1 MMYDID
7 AEYGKRG
14 YLKENYKIFNIKD
27 FCKQDFEF
35 HYHEF
40 EKLVLFKSG
49 NTSYIIEG
57 KEYNLKPYDILLVGK
72 GDIHKPIVSREE

>member
-1 MMYDID
+1 MQIVLYNQNMDTTYDLD

-14 YLKENYKIFNIKD
+14 YLKENYRIFNIKNL
-27 FCKQDFEF
+27 CKQEFEF

-49 NTSYIIEG
+49 KPHTSLRAR
-57 KEYNLKPYDILLVGK
+57 NMF
-72 GDIHKPIVSREE
+72 